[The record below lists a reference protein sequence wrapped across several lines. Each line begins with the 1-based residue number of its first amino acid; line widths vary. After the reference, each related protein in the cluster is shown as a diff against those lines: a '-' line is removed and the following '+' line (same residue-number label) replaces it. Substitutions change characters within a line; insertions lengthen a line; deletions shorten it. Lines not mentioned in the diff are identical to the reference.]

1 MATAT
6 KLGMVQE
13 IHEGSAAGEPEFAVR
28 HYSPAELGQL
38 WSLSVETIRRMF
50 EREPG
55 VLIFENPDKGSE
67 RRRRTMR
74 IPESVAERVYR
85 RLSTRQF
92 DRRR

>member
-1 MATAT
+1 VAKVL
-6 KLGMVQE
+6 KLESQVDGTPAE
-13 IHEGSAAGEPEFAVR
+13 SPTEFAVR

-85 RLSTRQF
+85 RLSTRQL

>member
-1 MATAT
+1 VGKVL
-6 KLGMVQE
+6 KLESQLDEARAETTPG
-13 IHEGSAAGEPEFAVR
+13 FAVK

-38 WSLSVETIRRMF
+38 WGLSVETIRRMF

-74 IPESVAERVYR
+74 IPESVAECVYR
-85 RLSTRQF
+85 RLSTRS
-92 DRRR
+92 RA

>member
-1 MATAT
+1 LLFQPADLSKRNKTAI
-6 KLGMVQE
+6 LLHGDPDLVEAHQ
-13 IHEGSAAGEPEFAVR
+13 S
-28 HYSPAELGQL
+28 SPT

-74 IPESVAERVYR
+74 IPEPVADRVYR

-92 DRRR
+92 GRKV